1 MTFDQ
6 LYQLIQKGYTQEQ
19 IKDLYSVFG
28 DGDQIPPPNP
38 NPTPNPD
45 TTPPDPA
52 PNDPTPTPN
61 PENKPQ
67 PTDTTPPAES
77 ETTKML
83 KEIIGMMQKGNING
97 LQNNLPKPE
106 SVEDILAKVINP

>member
-19 IKDLYSVFG
+19 IKDLYNVFG
-28 DGDQIPPPNP
+28 TGDQNPTPPTPPNP
-38 NPTPNPD
+38 NPTP
-45 TTPPDPA
+45 TPPDPA
-52 PNDPTPTPN
+52 PKDPTPTP
-61 PENKPQ
+61 EQKPQ
-67 PTDTTPPAES
+67 PTDTTPPAET

-97 LQNNLPKPE
+97 IQNNLPKPE

>member
-6 LYQLIQKGYTQEQ
+6 LSSLIKSGYTQDQ
-19 IKDLYSVFG
+19 IKELYSIFG
-28 DGDQIPPPNP
+28 NGEPSPTPTPNP
-38 NPTPNPD
+38 NPD
-45 TTPPDPA
+45 KPDPA

-67 PTDTTPPAES
+67 PADPPAET